1 MSAIDVEALLK
12 EVSADAPCGDNL
24 EYDAGYGEL
33 ERLCAGKPEQQF
45 GDTIIPA
52 EEPDWTAV
60 RRQAV
65 ALAERTKDLRVAA
78 TLVQALIQTHGY
90 VGLCDAVAL
99 IRGYIEKYWE
109 TVHPQLDPDDNNDP
123 TLRVNTLVSLCDADT
138 TVRMLKRT
146 PLVSSRSLGR
156 FSLFDWA
163 IAHGELPAPAD
174 RESPPTA
181 ASIEGAFLDADL
193 EELKATHAAVL
204 AAIGHVQKI
213 ESEVTTQVGAASAAS
228 LLPLVAVLKDAE
240 KILTAQLT
248 RRGVSP
254 SGQEEAKEEA
264 EEEAV
269 AAAAAGGPAAGLAV
283 HGDIRSRDDVIRLLD
298 RICEYYERN
307 EPSSPLPMLL
317 RRAKRLATMSFLE
330 ILRELAPDGVA
341 QAESLGG
348 AAAAAAEAAAVAAI
362 AAAPP
367 AAPAAATAKKSDGW

>member
-24 EYDAGYGEL
+24 EYDPGYGEL

-52 EEPDWTAV
+52 EEPDWAAV
-60 RRQAV
+60 KRQAV

-78 TLVQALIQTHGY
+78 TLVRALVQTHGY
-90 VGLCDAVAL
+90 VGLCDAAAL
-99 IRGYIEKYWE
+99 IRGYVEKYWA
-109 TVHPQLDPDDNNDP
+109 TVHPQLDPDDGNDP

-138 TVRMLKRT
+138 TVRMLKRA

-163 IAHGELPAPAD
+163 IAHGELPAPAGM
-174 RESPPTA
+174 ESPPAA
-181 ASIEGAFLDADL
+181 ASIEGAFQDADL
-193 EELKATHAAVL
+193 EELKATHAAVV
-204 AAIGHVQKI
+204 AAIEHVQKI

-240 KILTAQLT
+240 KILTPQLA

-254 SGQEEAKEEA
+254 GGKEQAKEEA
-264 EEEAV
+264 G
-269 AAAAAGGPAAGLAV
+269 AAAGTAAVAGPAAAFAV
-283 HGDIRSRDDVIRLLD
+283 DGEIRSRDDVIRVLD
-298 RICEYYERN
+298 RICEYYERH

-317 RRAKRLATMSFLE
+317 RRAKRLATMSFLD

-341 QAESLGG
+341 QAEALGG
-348 AAAAAAEAAAVAAI
+348 AAAAAAEAAAASS
-362 AAAPP
+362 AAASS
-367 AAPAAATAKKSDGW
+367 ASAATSKKSDGW

>member
-12 EVSADAPCGDNL
+12 DVAENAPCGDNL
-24 EYDAGYGEL
+24 EYDPAYGEL
-33 ERLCAGKPEQQF
+33 ERLCVGKPEQQF
-45 GDTIIPA
+45 GNTIIPA
-52 EEPDWTAV
+52 EEPDWAAV

-78 TLVQALIQTHGY
+78 TLVRALIQTHGF
-90 VGLCDAVAL
+90 VGLGDAVAL
-99 IRGYIEKYWE
+99 IRGYVEKYWA

-138 TVRMLKRT
+138 TLRMLKRA

-174 RESPPTA
+174 MESPPTA
-181 ASIEGAFLDADL
+181 ASMEGAFLDADL
-193 EELKATHAAVL
+193 EELKATHAAVV

-228 LLPLVAVLKDAE
+228 LLPLVAVLKEAE

-248 RRGVSP
+248 RRGVSL
-254 SGQEEAKEEA
+254 GGKEDVKEEA
-264 EEEAV
+264 EGPAV
-269 AAAAAGGPAAGLAV
+269 AAAGTAAAASQAAGFAV
-283 HGDIRSRDDVIRLLD
+283 DGEIRSRDDVIRLLD

-330 ILRELAPDGVA
+330 ILRELAPDGVS
-341 QAESLGG
+341 QAEALGG
-348 AAAAAAEAAAVAAI
+348 AAAAAVAAAT
-362 AAAPP
+362 PE
-367 AAPAAATAKKSDGW
+367 AAPAASPSTAKKSDGW